1 MNPVLNEDT
10 ESTQFVRNVIK
21 KGKKRI
27 DYFSDRAN
35 KEKSK
40 EVKAE
45 NIFNLSLKQ
54 IFENLSKTLID
65 LLTDIISGN
74 IYSIADI
81 FKGDRILYLGLL
93 LFLIALGIY
102 IVDITT

>member
-10 ESTQFVRNVIK
+10 ESTQFVRDVIK
-21 KGKKRI
+21 KGKERI

-35 KEKSK
+35 KEKS
-40 EVKAE
+40 EEAKAE
-45 NIFNLSLKQ
+45 NILNLSLKQ